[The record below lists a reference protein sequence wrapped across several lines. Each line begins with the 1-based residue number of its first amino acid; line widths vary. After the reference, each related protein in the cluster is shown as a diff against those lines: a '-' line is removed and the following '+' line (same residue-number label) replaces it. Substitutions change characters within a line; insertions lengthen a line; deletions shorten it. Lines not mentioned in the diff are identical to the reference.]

1 MVRAWFMDDS
11 AEDQRLEHH
20 RNPPEFLDLYQLKA
34 TTGVLY
40 WKLNP
45 ETFETD
51 GVLDKIRKERG
62 YSYMDVIECSKEKLP
77 CYEEKLKIFFTE
89 HLHTDEEIRY
99 IVDGSGYFDVRNGN
113 DAWIRIEVVRGD
125 LIVLP
130 AGIYHRFTL
139 DAKNYAKAMRLFIGE
154 PIWTPHN
161 RPCDD
166 MDARQEYL
174 EKLENGFQN

>member
-1 MVRAWFMDDS
+1 MVRAWYMDDS
-11 AEDQRLEHH
+11 LEDQRLEHH
-20 RNPPEFLDLYQLKA
+20 RNPPEFLDLDQLKA

-51 GVLDKIRKERG
+51 GVLDKIRKDRG

-77 CYEEKLKIFFTE
+77 CYEEKLKTFFTE
-89 HLHTDEEIRY
+89 HLHTEEEIRY
-99 IVDGSGYFDVRNGN
+99 IVDGSGYFDVRNGK
-113 DAWIRIEVVRGD
+113 DDWIRVEVVRGD
-125 LIVLP
+125 LIILP

-139 DAKNYAKAMRLFIGE
+139 DSKNYAKAMRLFIGE

-161 RPCDD
+161 RPCDE
-166 MDARQEYL
+166 MDCRKEYL
-174 EKLENGFQN
+174 KKMEDRFEQ